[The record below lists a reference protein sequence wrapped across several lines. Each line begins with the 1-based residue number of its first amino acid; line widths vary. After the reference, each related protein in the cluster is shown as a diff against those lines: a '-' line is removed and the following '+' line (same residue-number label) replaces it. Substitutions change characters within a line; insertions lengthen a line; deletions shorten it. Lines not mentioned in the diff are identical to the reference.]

1 MRPRPRP
8 PCRCACLQSGSVA
21 AELECYRLDARSRF
35 RVSRSVKLASFL
47 VGVAV
52 IVAAGSA
59 RAQSLRPNILV
70 VFDTSGSMLH
80 NDTDDG
86 TSLCAGNGTSC
97 RIFSLK
103 KALRDA
109 LAQVGT

>member
-1 MRPRPRP
+1 MKTGR
-8 PCRCACLQSGSVA
+8 LA
-21 AELECYRLDARSRF
+21 AA
-35 RVSRSVKLASFL
+35 A
-47 VGVAV
+47 AV
-52 IVAAGSA
+52 IVAALGLGGGA

-86 TSLCAGNGTSC
+86 TALCNGNGTNC

-109 LAQVGT
+109 LAQVGTDEASAPPGRAA